1 MGVKISGMREVSRKA
16 NSFLSG
22 VQDKVTPKAL
32 TEAII
37 LAGNYAS
44 ILTPVDTANLINS
57 QYRMPVTQNATGY
70 TTGIKYTANYA
81 QNVHNGPQKNWQKQG
96 ASNHFLSRGFED
108 NIPELRQIII
118 DGYKIK

>member
-1 MGVKISGMREVSRKA
+1 MGIKISGMREVSNKA
-16 NSFLSG
+16 NSFLNG
-22 VQDKVTPKAL
+22 VADKVTTKSL
-32 TEAII
+32 TEVII
-37 LAGNYAS
+37 TAGAYAS
-44 ILTPVDTANLINS
+44 ILTPVDTENLIGS
-57 QYRMPVTQNATGY
+57 QYRMPITQTATGY

-81 QNVHNGPQKNWQKQG
+81 QNVHDGPQKNWQKQG